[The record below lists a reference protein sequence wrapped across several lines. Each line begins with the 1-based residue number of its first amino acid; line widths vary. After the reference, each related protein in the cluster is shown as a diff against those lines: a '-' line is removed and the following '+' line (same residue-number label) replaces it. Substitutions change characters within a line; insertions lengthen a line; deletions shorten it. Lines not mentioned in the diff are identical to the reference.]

1 MNERVI
7 LVYIVLFQNF
17 LDAFTEAA
25 ESSFGCLFVD
35 DKIVVATRKWWNLSA
50 NELVLLTLLI
60 SSVQRCSSRDVPI
73 FLPDSHPTVSHSSGL
88 TKPGEVGH
96 FFALISMKSPNV
108 CQKAKF

>member
-1 MNERVI
+1 MCLIYLKQQQLIERVI
-7 LVYIVLFQNF
+7 LVYIILFQNF

-73 FLPDSHPTVSHSSGL
+73 FLPDSHPTVSH
-88 TKPGEVGH
+88 TYN
-96 FFALISMKSPNV
+96 M
-108 CQKAKF
+108 CQLFI